1 MTEPL
6 RALILGS
13 GYAGKGHTQALRSV
27 GVEVAGMAART
38 PDVVKQVTAE
48 LTIPHAYTDWRQA
61 LADLQPDI
69 VAVGTPGGAHYAP
82 MMAAL
87 AQGCHLF
94 CDKPLAATADEARQI
109 YRKAREMGVKTAY
122 AASYRYQPCALL
134 ARELVADG
142 AIGEPWEVE
151 CISHYNLNRLIPFG
165 WSHRLELGGGRLNNN
180 FTHKLSIVLHVL
192 DGQIVAVNGEA
203 RNDMP
208 AAPVVEGVHDFR
220 EREAFAPASTDAA
233 DMEWREANAEWSYT
247 VLARIEPKRTHRQP
261 VSALFRHGGL
271 HPRFHEDSMTFYG
284 SEGTIYIAGSYA
296 QGPIYLRR
304 RGEEAWEERAVPAA
318 ILAGLPDIEDN
329 TQRNWTQLAREF
341 VADIR
346 GEGYSG
352 YQTARDGWIFQE
364 VVEAVRAGQGWTSIP
379 QSLA

>member
-6 RALILGS
+6 RALVLGS
-13 GYAGKGHTQALRSV
+13 GYAGKGHTEALRSV
-27 GVEVAGMAART
+27 GVKVVGMAART
-38 PDVVKQVTAE
+38 PDVVKQVAAE
-48 LTIPHAYTDWRQA
+48 LTIPHAYTDWQQA

-69 VAVGTPGGAHYAP
+69 VAVGTPGGAHYEP

-94 CDKPLAATADEARQI
+94 CDKPLAATAEEARQI
-109 YRKAREMGVKTAY
+109 YQKVREVGVKTAY
-122 AASYRYQPCALL
+122 AASYRYQPCALF
-134 ARELVADG
+134 ARDLIADG

-151 CISHYNLNRLIPFG
+151 CLSHYNLNPLIPFG
-165 WSHRLELGGGRLNNN
+165 WSHQLELGGGRLNNN

-192 DGQIVAVNGEA
+192 DGEIVAVNGEA

-208 AAPVVEGVHDFR
+208 VAPVVEGVHDFR
-220 EREAFAPASTDAA
+220 EREAFAPTSADANTA
-233 DMEWREANAEWSYT
+233 WREANAEWSYT
-247 VLARIEPKRTHRQP
+247 VLARIETKDALRQP

-271 HPRFHEDSMTFYG
+271 HPRFHEDSMAFYG
-284 SEGTIYIAGSYA
+284 SEGAIHIQGSYA
-296 QGPIYLRR
+296 QGPLYLRR
-304 RGEEAWEERAVPAA
+304 RGDDAWEERAVPAA
-318 ILAGLPDIEDN
+318 ILARLPDIEDN

-346 GEGYSG
+346 GEGDSG

-364 VVEAVRAGQGWTSIP
+364 VIEAIRSGQGWSVIA
-379 QSLA
+379 QELA